1 MITYF
6 PFFAWLHLLVKFVQG
21 ENIMQPRTKPLI
33 FNSWGSYT
41 NNLWKS
47 TWAIFYIIWSLI
59 LPKPYWSSQSSDF
72 FNTLFSKNDFCLDI
86 RHLVDHESHNDIH
99 DDQASIEDENYNH
112 YLKKVVQ
119 VITGNSKWRNHS
131 RSPLKSIWTDSK
143 QFYTIVDALDKFYCL
158 KRTGF
163 FPGCWINIS
172 TPFKRKLLFLPNLY
186 FWKVCPWF

>member
-1 MITYF
+1 MKNLWATVSWTGKPFKRGKSKPQFALPCVFMITYF
-6 PFFAWLHLLVKFVQG
+6 PFFAWHHFLVKIIQG

-33 FNSWGSYT
+33 FISWGTYT

-47 TWAIFYIIWSLI
+47 SWAIFYISWSLI
-59 LPKPYWSSQSSDF
+59 LPTPYWSSQCSDF

-131 RSPLKSIWTDSK
+131 RSPLKSIWANTLC
-143 QFYTIVDALDKFYCL
+143 I
-158 KRTGF
+158 
-163 FPGCWINIS
+163 FPAYLVES
-172 TPFKRKLLFLPNLY
+172 TK
-186 FWKVCPWF
+186 